1 MSSLSQAPP
10 TQHIPKEAHLLHIF
24 PHHTLPDS
32 HGQKNQTKK
41 TGMQPSCL
49 SFFLENGI
57 NTWPVYTRNQ
67 SLLSPLPPTCLSE
80 IRYPKSCQFFHMFL
94 SCCLHPHFVCVCVCS
109 VVPDSATPWTVAH
122 QLPLSMGFP
131 KQEYWSG
138 LPFPSLGDL
147 PDPGIEPRSLALVGR
162 FFTTEPPG
170 KPPSS
175 PLSPL
180 YSVPSS
186 SSCLFYGRSPALA
199 LLPSPLSGPLLCS
212 QHE

>member
-1 MSSLSQAPP
+1 MVSILGQFTPETRVSLVPFPLLVSQKSVTQNLASSF
-10 TQHIPKEAHLLHIF
+10 TCFFRVVFIPI
-24 PHHTLPDS
+24 S
-32 HGQKNQTKK
+32 
-41 TGMQPSCL
+41 
-49 SFFLENGI
+49 
-57 NTWPVYTRNQ
+57 
-67 SLLSPLPPTCLSE
+67 
-80 IRYPKSCQFFHMFL
+80 
-94 SCCLHPHFVCVCVCS
+94 CVCVCS

>member
-1 MSSLSQAPP
+1 MSSMSQAPP

-94 SCCLHPHFVCVCVCS
+94 SCCLHPHFVCVCVLSRARLCDPMDCS
-109 VVPDSATPWTVAH
+109 PPASSVHGISQARILEWVAI
-122 QLPLSMGFP
+122 
-131 KQEYWSG
+131 
-138 LPFPSLGDL
+138 PFFG
-147 PDPGIEPRSLALVGR
+147 G
-162 FFTTEPPG
+162 
-170 KPPSS
+170 SS
-175 PLSPL
+175 
-180 YSVPSS
+180 
-186 SSCLFYGRSPALA
+186 
-199 LLPSPLSGPLLCS
+199 
-212 QHE
+212 